1 MTAAVP
7 GHRSGS
13 GVSATGVS
21 ATGPGA
27 PSGGQATPG
36 LPIGPKPMPRRF
48 HQARWDEPIIFELST
63 PGARGV
69 LPPATEPAITEVVGD
84 PAAALPPGVR
94 RAAPPALPELSQ
106 LHVVRHY
113 ERLSQENLGAD
124 LNVDV
129 GQGTCTMKYS
139 PKVNDRLVRDHRLA
153 ELHPLQDPSTVQG
166 VLEILWRLEQ
176 LLAEISGMDRVT
188 LQPGAGSAA
197 IWTNVSMIRAYHA
210 ARGDRARDEVIT
222 TIFSHP
228 SNAACAKVA
237 GYRVITLYPDA
248 DGYPDLDALRAAVS
262 PRTAALLITNPEDT
276 GIYNPRI
283 ADFVRV
289 VHEVGGLAA
298 YDQANANGLL
308 GITRAR
314 AAGFD
319 LCHYNLHKTFSTPH
333 GSGGPGAG
341 ACGVT
346 TELARFLPR
355 PLVERGPD
363 GFHLDDDRPH
373 SIGKVRPW
381 YGVAAN
387 LVRAYA
393 WIMSLGAEGL
403 REVAETAVLN
413 NNYLMR
419 RVLEIRGLAAPYA
432 TGRRRIEQVRYSW
445 EELARDTGVHS
456 EEIGYRAAD
465 FGTHYWT
472 SHHPYVVPEP
482 MTLEPTESYSRA
494 DLDEYAAIL
503 ATIAE
508 EAYRDPDLVRGAP
521 YRSTIHHIDHE
532 PLDDPARWA
541 VTWRAYRRKH
551 GADGAPPAP

>member
-1 MTAAVP
+1 MTT
-7 GHRSGS
+7 S
-13 GVSATGVS
+13 
-21 ATGPGA
+21 
-27 PSGGQATPG
+27 ATPG
-36 LPIGPKPMPRRF
+36 EARSASGPALPIGPKPIPRRF

-69 LPPATEPAITEVVGD
+69 LPPATEPGITALVGD
-84 PAAALPPGVR
+84 PAAALPAGVR
-94 RAAPPALPELSQ
+94 RSAPPALPELSQ

-113 ERLSQENLGAD
+113 TRLSQENLGAD
-124 LNVDV
+124 LNIDV

-139 PKVNDRLVRDHRLA
+139 PKVNDRFARDPRIA
-153 ELHPLQDPSTVQG
+153 DLHPLQDLSTVQG
-166 VLEILWRLEQ
+166 VLEIAWRLER

-210 ARGDRARDEVIT
+210 SRGDTARDEVVT

-237 GYRVITLYPDA
+237 GYKVITLYPDA

-262 PRTAALLITNPEDT
+262 DRTAALLITNPEDT
-276 GIYNPRI
+276 GIFNPRI
-283 ADFVRV
+283 EDFVRV
-289 VHEVGGLAA
+289 VHEAGGLAC

-308 GITRAR
+308 GVTRAR
-314 AAGFD
+314 DTGFD
-319 LCHYNLHKTFSTPH
+319 LCHFNLHKTFSTPH
-333 GSGGPGAG
+333 ACGGPGAG

-346 TELARFLPR
+346 SELARFLPR
-355 PLVERGPD
+355 PTVEFD
-363 GFHLDDDRPH
+363 GSAYRLDDDRPE

-381 YGVAAN
+381 YGVVPN

-403 REVAETAVLN
+403 REVAEIAVLN
-413 NNYLMR
+413 NNYLMQ
-419 RVLEIRGLAAPYA
+419 RVLEIRGLSAPFAA
-432 TGRRRIEQVRYSW
+432 GKRRIEQVRYSW
-445 EELARDTGVHS
+445 DEMTRETGVHS
-456 EEIGYRAAD
+456 EEVGFRAAD
-465 FGTHYWT
+465 FGAHYWT
-472 SHHPYVVPEP
+472 SHHPFVVPEP

-503 ATIAE
+503 RTIAA
-508 EAYRDPDLVRGAP
+508 EAYADPAFVHGAP
-521 YRSTIHHIDHE
+521 YQSTIHRIDHE
-532 PLDDPARWA
+532 PLDDPERWA

-551 GADGAPPAP
+551 LAPDPAEAT